1 MPNNKE
7 GQTRRSA
14 PTDELMRE
22 IYLAI
27 YVALESRL
35 HLIGSVIDAESRKEI
50 LAQQIYDK
58 GDFYGNTGY
67 LVETSPSAM
76 ILRVGSNVRHE
87 PFVLGGKVPSW
98 TPIAPLIAWVERKH
112 LSWTDKE
119 TGKALTVAEIA
130 YLIRGKIK
138 REGIA
143 TRNVFAEVIANR
155 EQWIYQQLNDIEVS
169 L

>member
-1 MPNNKE
+1 MPDRDY
-7 GQTRRSA
+7 TS
-14 PTDELMRE
+14 PDELMIE
-22 IYLAI
+22 IYRAI
-27 YVALESRL
+27 YSALESRL
-35 HLIGSVIDAESRKEI
+35 HLIGSTIDADSRKEI

-67 LVETSPSAM
+67 LLQTTDTAM
-76 ILRVGSNVRHE
+76 ILRVGSNVKHE

-98 TPIAPLIAWVERKH
+98 TPIVSLIAWVERKH

-143 TRNVFAEVIANR
+143 ARNVFASVIANR

>member
-1 MPNNKE
+1 MPDRDV
-7 GQTRRSA
+7 TS
-14 PTDELMRE
+14 PVELMIE
-22 IYLAI
+22 IYRAI
-27 YVALESRL
+27 YAALESRL
-35 HLIGSVIDAESRKEI
+35 HLIGSVIDADARKEI

-67 LVETSPSAM
+67 LVETTDTAM
-76 ILRVGSNVRHE
+76 ILRVGSNVKHE

-119 TGKALTVAEIA
+119 TWKALTVAEIA

-143 TRNVFAEVIANR
+143 ARNVFAQIIANR
-155 EQWIYQQLNDIEVS
+155 EQWIYQQLNSIEVS

>member
-1 MPNNKE
+1 MSDSFTTPN
-7 GQTRRSA
+7 
-14 PTDELMRE
+14 ELMRE

-27 YVALESRL
+27 YAALESRL

-67 LVETSPSAM
+67 LVETSPDAM

-119 TGKALTVAEIA
+119 TGKLLAVAEIA

-143 TRNVFAEVIANR
+143 ARNVFAEVIANR
-155 EQWIYQQLNDIEVS
+155 EQWIYQQLSSIEVS

>member
-1 MPNNKE
+1 MPDRDSTSPE
-7 GQTRRSA
+7 
-14 PTDELMRE
+14 ELMIE
-22 IYLAI
+22 IYRAI
-27 YVALESRL
+27 YAALESRL
-35 HLIGSVIDAESRKEI
+35 HLIGSTIDAESRKEM

-67 LVETSPSAM
+67 LVETIPYAM

-98 TPIAPLIAWVERKH
+98 TPIAPLIAWVERKN

-143 TRNVFAEVIANR
+143 ARNVFASVISNR

>member
-1 MPNNKE
+1 MPQSDFNSPE
-7 GQTRRSA
+7 
-14 PTDELMRE
+14 ELMVE
-22 IYLAI
+22 IYRAI
-27 YVALESRL
+27 YTALESRL
-35 HLIGSVIDAESRKEI
+35 HLIGSVIDADSRKEI
-50 LAQQIYDK
+50 LTQQIYDK
-58 GDFYGNTGY
+58 GDFYSNTGY
-67 LVETSPSAM
+67 VVETNDSGM
-76 ILRVGSNVRHE
+76 TLRVGSNVKHE

-119 TGKALTVAEIA
+119 TGKALTIAEIA

-143 TRNVFAEVIANR
+143 ARNVFASVIANR

>member
-1 MPNNKE
+1 MPE
-7 GQTRRSA
+7 QTSN
-14 PTDELMRE
+14 TIDEIMIEVYR
-22 IYLAI
+22 AI
-27 YVALESRL
+27 YSALESRL

-58 GDFYGNTGY
+58 GDFYGNTRY
-67 LVETSPSAM
+67 LVETSPDAM

-119 TGKALTVAEIA
+119 TGKLLTVAEIA

-143 TRNVFAEVIANR
+143 ARNVFAEVIANR
-155 EQWIYQQLNDIEVS
+155 EQWIYQQLNSIEVS

>member
-1 MPNNKE
+1 MPDSY
-7 GQTRRSA
+7 TT
-14 PTDELMRE
+14 PDELMRE

-27 YVALESRL
+27 YAALESRL

-67 LVETSPSAM
+67 LVETSPDAM
-76 ILRVGSNVRHE
+76 ILRVGSNVKHE

-119 TGKALTVAEIA
+119 TGKLLTVAEIA

-143 TRNVFAEVIANR
+143 ARNVFAEVIANR

>member
-1 MPNNKE
+1 MPDSYTTPE
-7 GQTRRSA
+7 
-14 PTDELMRE
+14 DLIIE
-22 IYLAI
+22 IYRAI
-27 YVALESRL
+27 YTALESRL
-35 HLIGSVIDAESRKEI
+35 HLIGSTIDAESRKEI

-67 LVETSPSAM
+67 LLQTTDTAM
-76 ILRVGSNVRHE
+76 ILRVGSNVKHE

-112 LSWTDKE
+112 LSWTDKA

-143 TRNVFAEVIANR
+143 ARNVFASVIANR
-155 EQWIYQQLNDIEVS
+155 EQWIYQQLISIEVS

>member
-1 MPNNKE
+1 MPDRDY
-7 GQTRRSA
+7 TS
-14 PTDELMRE
+14 PDELMRD

-27 YVALESRL
+27 YAALESRL

-67 LVETSPSAM
+67 LLQTTDNAM

-98 TPIAPLIAWVERKH
+98 TPIAPLIGWVERKH

-119 TGKALTVAEIA
+119 TGKLLTVAEIA

-143 TRNVFAEVIANR
+143 ARNVFATVIANR
-155 EQWIYQQLNDIEVS
+155 EQWIYQQLNSIEVS

>member
-1 MPNNKE
+1 MPDSY
-7 GQTRRSA
+7 TT
-14 PTDELMRE
+14 PDELMRE

-27 YVALESRL
+27 YAALESRL

-119 TGKALTVAEIA
+119 TGKLLTVAEIA

-138 REGIA
+138 KEGIA
-143 TRNVFAEVIANR
+143 ARNVFAEVIANR
-155 EQWIYQQLNDIEVS
+155 EQWIYQQLNSIEVS

>member
-1 MPNNKE
+1 MPDSDAV
-7 GQTRRSA
+7 T
-14 PTDELMRE
+14 PDELMRE

-27 YVALESRL
+27 FTALESRL
-35 HLIGSVIDAESRKEI
+35 HLIGSVIDADARKEI

-67 LVETSPSAM
+67 LIETSPEGM
-76 ILRVGSNVRHE
+76 ILKVGSNVKHE

-138 REGIA
+138 REGIVA
-143 TRNVFAEVIANR
+143 RNVFASVITNR

>member
-1 MPNNKE
+1 MPEQNSN
-7 GQTRRSA
+7 T
-14 PTDELMRE
+14 PDELMVE
-22 IYLAI
+22 IYRAI
-27 YVALESRL
+27 FSALESRL
-35 HLIGSVIDAESRKEI
+35 HLIGSVIDADSRKEI

-67 LVETSPSAM
+67 LLQTTDTAM

-98 TPIAPLIAWVERKH
+98 TPIAPLLAWVERKH

-138 REGIA
+138 REGITA
-143 TRNVFAEVIANR
+143 RNVFASVIANR

>member
-1 MPNNKE
+1 MPE
-7 GQTRRSA
+7 QTSN
-14 PTDELMRE
+14 TIDEIMIEVYR
-22 IYLAI
+22 AI
-27 YVALESRL
+27 YSALESRL

-67 LVETSPSAM
+67 LVETSPDAM

-119 TGKALTVAEIA
+119 TGKLLTVAEIA

-143 TRNVFAEVIANR
+143 ARNVFAQVISNR

>member
-1 MPNNKE
+1 MPDSY
-7 GQTRRSA
+7 TS
-14 PTDELMRE
+14 PDELMRE
-22 IYLAI
+22 IYMAI
-27 YVALESRL
+27 YAALESRL

-67 LVETSPSAM
+67 LVETTDSAM
-76 ILRVGSNVRHE
+76 ILRVGSNVKHE

-98 TPIAPLIAWVERKH
+98 IPIAPLIAWVERKH

-119 TGKALTVAEIA
+119 TGKLLTVAEIA

-138 REGIA
+138 RQGIA
-143 TRNVFAEVIANR
+143 ARNVFAEVIANR
-155 EQWIYQQLNDIEVS
+155 EQWIYQQLSSIEVS

>member
-1 MPNNKE
+1 MPDRYN
-7 GQTRRSA
+7 T
-14 PTDELMRE
+14 PDELMRE

-27 YVALESRL
+27 YAALESRL
-35 HLIGSVIDAESRKEI
+35 HLIGSVIDSESRKEI

-67 LVETSPSAM
+67 LVETSPDAM
-76 ILRVGSNVRHE
+76 ILRVGSNVKHE

-119 TGKALTVAEIA
+119 TGKAAHCGSDSSHDPSQDQA
-130 YLIRGKIK
+130 GRHH
-138 REGIA
+138 RP
-143 TRNVFAEVIANR
+143 
-155 EQWIYQQLNDIEVS
+155 
-169 L
+169 

>member
-1 MPNNKE
+1 MPEQNSN
-7 GQTRRSA
+7 TI
-14 PTDELMRE
+14 DEIMIEVYR
-22 IYLAI
+22 AI
-27 YVALESRL
+27 YAALESRL

-67 LVETSPSAM
+67 LLETSPDAM

-119 TGKALTVAEIA
+119 TGKLLTVAEIA

-143 TRNVFAEVIANR
+143 ARNVFAEVIANR
-155 EQWIYQQLNDIEVS
+155 EQWIYQQLSSIEVS

>member
-1 MPNNKE
+1 MANRVFDSP
-7 GQTRRSA
+7 
-14 PTDELMRE
+14 DELMAE
-22 IYLAI
+22 IYRAI
-27 YVALESRL
+27 YTALESRL
-35 HLIGSVIDAESRKEI
+35 HLIGSVIDANARKEI
-50 LAQQIYDK
+50 LAQNIYDK

-67 LVETSPSAM
+67 LVETQPSGM
-76 ILRVGSNVRHE
+76 NLRVGSNVKHE

-119 TGKALTVAEIA
+119 TGKQLTIAEIA

-143 TRNVFAEVIANR
+143 ARNVFAEVITNR
-155 EQWIYQQLNDIEVS
+155 EQWIYEQLNSIEVR